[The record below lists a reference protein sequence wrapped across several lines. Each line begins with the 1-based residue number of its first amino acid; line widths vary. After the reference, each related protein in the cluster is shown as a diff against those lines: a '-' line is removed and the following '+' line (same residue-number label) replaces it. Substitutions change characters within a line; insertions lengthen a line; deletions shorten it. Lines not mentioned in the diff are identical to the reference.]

1 MVRNEA
7 MLRLAKQSCDPELLY
22 SFFKAMGQPEPD
34 GRVGAALRMNMVRNM
49 CLPDVACEKLQNPSD
64 GKQPIC
70 NEPSGELLAGIP
82 RCGKRRRGNQFDE
95 TNKPHPPAGR
105 ERMGT
110 LSCNPLRS
118 NRVRWDR
125 VDQKGQF
132 PGGFTRSIRRAWP
145 AGISWTAMFVAAT
158 MPSFRMMCA

>member
-70 NEPSGELLAGIP
+70 NEHE
-82 RCGKRRRGNQFDE
+82 RGV
-95 TNKPHPPAGR
+95 A
-105 ERMGT
+105 
-110 LSCNPLRS
+110 
-118 NRVRWDR
+118 RWDPKVR
-125 VDQKGQF
+125 EAE
-132 PGGFTRSIRRAWP
+132 AWKP
-145 AGISWTAMFVAAT
+145 V
-158 MPSFRMMCA
+158 R